1 MALLATKGVYGLAAI
16 LQIAKASEVA
26 PISIKEIA
34 QRTGISKNYL
44 EQILNALRNE
54 RLVCSIKGKN
64 GGYHLAKDASE
75 ITFGELFAAL
85 EKDLRITNLELR
97 DPNLRAFFGKFD
109 EKLQAL
115 FDAPLCSYEEMMAQ
129 SAEYLNFSI

>member
-1 MALLATKGVYGLAAI
+1 MAILSTKGVYGLAAI
-16 LQIAKASEVA
+16 LQIAKASEVT

-34 QRTGISKNYL
+34 ERTGISKNYL

-64 GGYHLAKDASE
+64 GGYHLAKDPSE
-75 ITFGELFAAL
+75 ITFAELFTAL
-85 EKDLRITNLELR
+85 EKDLRMTSLEVK
-97 DPNLRAFFGKFD
+97 DPNLRTFFERYD
-109 EKLQAL
+109 EKLRTL
-115 FDAPLCSYEEMMAQ
+115 FNMPLSSYEEMMAQ

>member
-1 MALLATKGVYGLAAI
+1 MALLSTKGVYGLAAI
-16 LQIAKASEVA
+16 LQIAKVSEVA

-85 EKDLRITNLELR
+85 EKDLRITNLELS

-109 EKLQAL
+109 EKLRAL

>member
-1 MALLATKGVYGLAAI
+1 MALLSTKGVYGLAAI

-85 EKDLRITNLELR
+85 EKDLRITNLEIG
-97 DPNLRAFFGKFD
+97 DPNLRAFFSKFD
-109 EKLQAL
+109 EKLRAL